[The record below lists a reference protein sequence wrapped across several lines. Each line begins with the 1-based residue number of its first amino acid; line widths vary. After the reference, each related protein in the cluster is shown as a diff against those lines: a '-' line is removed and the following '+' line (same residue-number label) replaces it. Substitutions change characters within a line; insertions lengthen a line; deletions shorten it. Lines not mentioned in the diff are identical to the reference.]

1 MGRFTVG
8 EFSGPVKRRRGA
20 GGGPGM
26 AALLLLALLL
36 ASGLPAAEAQ
46 VFFASR
52 PDPAFRLG
60 PVFVRAM
67 VTPALAD
74 PEVDLLFSVVVPPT
88 RSAAEFEQ
96 DLFLLWPGAVGAAA
110 RTGESDPALARFVQ
124 QQGFEVIDG
133 GRLELLA
140 LNLYQVTAEGP
151 VGRTETRVPGGAPFV
166 TFVGTGGAL
175 GLSPPATWIRLPWTP
190 ELVNRTWLMDLRFTA
205 RGLLKPKP
213 ATWLER
219 TFWGPRYR
227 LVLSFHDVRHR
238 AVFPLYFR
246 YRDRVVRLSEDASQL
261 MANFA
266 GADTLKVD
274 ELFPPSA
281 RRQLSESLDNTE
293 VISLFLDAGEGL
305 SPQVLSVQFGY
316 FSGVQS
322 WAPVLIPALFFLLG
336 NMASPVIRMLTE
348 RLLRRLAG
356 RVQLGGARHQRPREH
371 GVVVGR
377 EILARLIPGETTYE
391 QVLRLCGPRP
401 EEHEQLARPE
411 MKTLVYRGRRA
422 VPRRR
427 RTLGWLA
434 TVDGWDVEDHE
445 VEIVLERGVVADVQA
460 RVRRTHPSHP
470 ERV

>member
-1 MGRFTVG
+1 M
-8 EFSGPVKRRRGA
+8 
-20 GGGPGM
+20 
-26 AALLLLALLL
+26 
-36 ASGLPAAEAQ
+36 
-46 VFFASR
+46 
-52 PDPAFRLG
+52 G

-74 PEVDLLFSVVVPPT
+74 PEVDLLFSVAVPAT
-88 RSAAEFEQ
+88 RSAAELEQ
-96 DLFLLWPGAVGAAA
+96 DLFLLWPGAVGT
-110 RTGESDPALARFVQ
+110 TGPAGELDPALVRFVEQ
-124 QQGFEVIDG
+124 RGLEVVDG

-140 LNLYQVTAEGP
+140 VNLYQVTAEGP
-151 VGRTETRVPGGAPFV
+151 VGRAETRVPGGAPFV
-166 TFVGTGGAL
+166 TFVQAGGAL

-238 AVFPLYFR
+238 AVFPLYFWH
-246 YRDRVVRLSEDASQL
+246 RDRVVHLGEDASQL
-261 MANFA
+261 IANFA

-274 ELFPPSA
+274 ELFPPTA

-305 SPQVLSVQFGY
+305 NPQVLSVQFGY

-336 NMASPVIRMLTE
+336 NMASPVIRLLTE
-348 RLLRRLAG
+348 RWLRRLAG
-356 RVQLGGARHQRPREH
+356 RVHFGRMGRERPREH
-371 GVVVGR
+371 GVVVTR
-377 EILARLIPGETTYE
+377 DVLARLVPGETTYE
-391 QVLRLCGPRP
+391 EVLRLCGPRP

-411 MKTLVYRGRRA
+411 AKTLVYRGRRA

-445 VEIVLERGVVADVQA
+445 VEIVLERGVVADVRA
-460 RVRRTHPSHP
+460 RIRRTHPSHP
-470 ERV
+470 ERA